1 MVNQSISEQ
10 KRQQDGW
17 RPARLIPTSG
27 IKGVDDQETR
37 ATSALLSVMMSV
49 PEFARALLRKVNAPA
64 GNVRTYIEVPIK
76 TDLGIG
82 HRPDGA
88 IIVTKGSTTWIAFV
102 EVKTGVRELD
112 AKQIE
117 GYLDLAREQ
126 GFDAVISI
134 SNQMTTALDPYPLPI
149 DRRKTRSVSLHH
161 WSWVEVLSEAVAQK
175 EVRGVSDAD
184 QAWILGE
191 LIAYLEH
198 PQSGAMQFQD
208 MGPNWV
214 SVRDGAREGTLSASD
229 GRVGDVVTRW
239 DQFMQYLSLH
249 LGRDLGLSV
258 KQMLSRNE
266 QVSARRQYLMT
277 QLVQGGRLDGT
288 LRVPRA
294 SGDISI
300 VADLRS
306 RMVTVSVEVPAPTDR
321 GSPARLS
328 WLLRQLDSAPNNLRI
343 DIGFKGGKSTG
354 DVMSTIREKGREV
367 RSFVVSLSKDMGT
380 KRGGTAGSFIGETS
394 GLLLSFYR
402 EVVQKIRPW
411 AASPVKLPTVRDATD
426 SATQPDNVV
435 QQVAREQRHDIAEAE
450 RRPVT
455 EAQGGPVTPAASL

>member
-1 MVNQSISEQ
+1 MANQSISEQ
-10 KRQQDGW
+10 QRQQDGW

-76 TDLGIG
+76 TELGIG
-82 HRPDGA
+82 QRPDGA

-134 SNQMTTALDPYPLPI
+134 SNQMTTALDPYPLSI

-229 GRVGDVVTRW
+229 SRVGDVVTRW

-258 KQMLSRNE
+258 KQILGRNE
-266 QVSARRQYLMT
+266 QVSERRQYLMF
-277 QLVQGGRLDGT
+277 QLVQSGRLDGT

-328 WLLRQLDSAPNNLRI
+328 WLLRQLDGAPGNLRI

-354 DVMSTIREKGREV
+354 DAMSTIRENPKRILQSEKGREV
-367 RSFVVSLSKDMGT
+367 RSFVVLLSKDMGT

-394 GLLLSFYR
+394 DLLLSFYR

-411 AASPVKLPTVRDATD
+411 SASPVKLPTVRDAPE
-426 SATQPDNVV
+426 SATQPDNIVE
-435 QQVAREQRHDIAEAE
+435 QMAREQSDDIAEGE
-450 RRPVT
+450 V
-455 EAQGGPVTPAASL
+455 GPVTPAN